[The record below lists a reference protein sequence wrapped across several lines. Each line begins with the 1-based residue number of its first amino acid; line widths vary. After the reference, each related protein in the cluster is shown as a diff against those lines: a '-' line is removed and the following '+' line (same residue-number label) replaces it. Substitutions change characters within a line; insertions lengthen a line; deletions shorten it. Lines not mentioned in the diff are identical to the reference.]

1 MRSVMLFGTR
11 GLDQETVTAQ
21 LTRLVERGVCGG
33 SDSSEGNNKDNGKRN
48 VAVATGRNGR

>member
-21 LTRLVERGVCGG
+21 LTRLVERGVCGV
-33 SDSSEGNNKDNGKRN
+33 GNEANSKNNGKRN

>member
-11 GLDQETVTAQ
+11 GLDQETVTVQ

-33 SDSSEGNNKDNGKRN
+33 DGENDKHNGKRN